1 MRCCLC
7 DVAALEWESAD
18 EWACRG
24 GNGKWGGCR
33 KVSDLSIPCKTLAL
47 RVALSSFHG
56 CSDTIHMPFCCLSAQ
71 AWAKEQGL
79 SGSLAELCH
88 EDRVKK
94 MLLGDLNATA
104 KAGKLKVGGCGCVS
118 GKGQGGLGGLSAA
131 EPACPTMLALSSQE
145 AASKPQ
151 RPP

>member
-1 MRCCLC
+1 MATGAGTARCVTLSVPAQAWCMHRAVSALLLLRCTDTVHMPVCCL
-7 DVAALEWESAD
+7 L
-18 EWACRG
+18 
-24 GNGKWGGCR
+24 
-33 KVSDLSIPCKTLAL
+33 
-47 RVALSSFHG
+47 
-56 CSDTIHMPFCCLSAQ
+56 Q